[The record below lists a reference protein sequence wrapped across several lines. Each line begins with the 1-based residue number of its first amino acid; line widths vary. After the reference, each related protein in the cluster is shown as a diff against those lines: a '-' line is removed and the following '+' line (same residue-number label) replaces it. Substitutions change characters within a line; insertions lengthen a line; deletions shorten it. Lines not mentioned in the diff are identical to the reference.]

1 MNVPVVLSLSSK
13 IVQHFALCS
22 GVSGESK
29 VRVAGAGEEGEQPVS
44 LCQSRRISRDLSQ
57 ARGESR
63 GLVAVGHVSSQ
74 LRAQSETVLTI
85 AISWTEP
92 VKQDECQLSNPIQG
106 L

>member
-29 VRVAGAGEEGEQPVS
+29 VRVAGEEGEQPVS
-44 LCQSRRISRDLSQ
+44 LCQSDLSQ

-63 GLVAVGHVSSQ
+63 GLVAVGPGY
-74 LRAQSETVLTI
+74 LL
-85 AISWTEP
+85 
-92 VKQDECQLSNPIQG
+92 L
-106 L
+106 

>member
-29 VRVAGAGEEGEQPVS
+29 VRVAGEEGEQPVS

-63 GLVAVGHVSSQ
+63 GLVAVGPGY
-74 LRAQSETVLTI
+74 LL
-85 AISWTEP
+85 
-92 VKQDECQLSNPIQG
+92 L
-106 L
+106 